1 MNYFEKC
8 KIRIENAKFIDCN
21 CTSTFSLIIR
31 YLIDEE
37 LVLKKF
43 INTDSNDFYSIN
55 FRDVPVPISEVEI
68 KYLFELSEKKLVEL
82 SNVKNEE
89 ILRDL

>member
-8 KIRIENAKFIDCN
+8 KVRIENAKFIDCI
-21 CTSTFSLIIR
+21 CTSTFSLMTK

-37 LVLKKF
+37 LVLRKF
-43 INTDSNDFYSIN
+43 THKDSQDFYSIS
-55 FRDVPVPISEVEI
+55 FREVPVPISESEMR
-68 KYLFELSEKKLVEL
+68 YLFELSEKKLVEFD
-82 SNVKNEE
+82 NVKNEE